1 MPEHHLVSAHT
12 DPKFW
17 FNRYIWHPI
26 KQVWRHVRSTH
37 TCGAQGY
44 GCCSDYVVSFHYV
57 SPNQMYVMEYLIYHV
72 QPFGINARFM
82 LNGDD
87 DTSHMLQNMTISAN
101 SSASISEIDEQALY
115 ELAWRR
121 ALGARGLDDAEISTR
136 QPPYTLDESRKRTTS
151 N

>member
-1 MPEHHLVSAHT
+1 
-12 DPKFW
+12 
-17 FNRYIWHPI
+17 
-26 KQVWRHVRSTH
+26 
-37 TCGAQGY
+37 
-44 GCCSDYVVSFHYV
+44 
-57 SPNQMYVMEYLIYHV
+57 MYVMEYLIYHV

-101 SSASISEIDEQALY
+101 SSSSINEIDEQALY

-121 ALGARGLDDAEISTR
+121 ALRARGLDDAEISTR
-136 QPPYTLDESRKRTTS
+136 QPPYILDESRRRTTG